1 MGRQSQTGC
10 KHCSEKD
17 ENDGI
22 NTNHAGDSNPEL
34 RLAFAAALQYG
45 FVTMLIISVLAV
57 LTAFFLKD
65 LPMTRWSINE
75 TSASEAESV
84 SEEEMPVVI

>member
-1 MGRQSQTGC
+1 
-10 KHCSEKD
+10 
-17 ENDGI
+17 
-22 NTNHAGDSNPEL
+22 
-34 RLAFAAALQYG
+34 
-45 FVTMLIISVLAV
+45 MLIISVLAV